1 MDSIRRDDGCCFRK
15 ANKSNNNN
23 NKELK
28 TMKLWKISFMMLAA
42 FSLASCSSDDDDKD
56 IVEQVT
62 IYVSAETG
70 TYNVVPDNML
80 VEGMLIRTEG
90 ESAFYCVSFQT
101 ITGFTYER
109 GHEYELLVKRTKLA
123 NPPQDSGKYR
133 YELVRIVSDKEI
145 KR

>member
-1 MDSIRRDDGCCFRK
+1 M
-15 ANKSNNNN
+15 NQQ
-23 NKELK
+23 
-28 TMKLWKISFMMLAA
+28 KLWRIAFMMLAA

-62 IYVSAETG
+62 IFVSAETG
-70 TYNVVPDNML
+70 TYNVVPSNTFA
-80 VEGMLIRTEG
+80 EGMMIREQG

-109 GHEYELLVKRTKLA
+109 GHEYELLVKRTTLA

-145 KR
+145 E